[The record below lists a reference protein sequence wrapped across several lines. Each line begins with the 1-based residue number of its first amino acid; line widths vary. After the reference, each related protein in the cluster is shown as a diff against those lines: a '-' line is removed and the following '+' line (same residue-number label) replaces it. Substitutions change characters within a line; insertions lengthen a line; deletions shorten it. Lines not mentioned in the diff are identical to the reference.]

1 MTIKK
6 ISAWNKNTGEVLDF
20 ETTIKSI
27 KPYGENGLI
36 LRDDDL
42 HAVTQ
47 AVNMLRYCVPCE
59 FTINFSDESL
69 LRIICFWSDFSI
81 CFGEFCECHIWTFD
95 GTIDIKE

>member
-1 MTIKK
+1 MNIKK

-59 FTINFSDESL
+59 FTINFS
-69 LRIICFWSDFSI
+69 I